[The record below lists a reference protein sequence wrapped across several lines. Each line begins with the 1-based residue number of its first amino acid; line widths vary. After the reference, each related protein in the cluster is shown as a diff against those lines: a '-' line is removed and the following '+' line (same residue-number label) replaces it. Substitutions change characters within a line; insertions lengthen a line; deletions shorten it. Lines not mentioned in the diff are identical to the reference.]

1 MHRLLLVLGLLL
13 CAIPAHGQST
23 VISGTI
29 TDQGSQAWAFGTVQL
44 TFRPSNS
51 NPTGQYFWNG
61 APFDKNTTI
70 PATPLPLDGTGSFS
84 GVSVPSNNFINPSGS
99 TWTVQVCPAA
109 TTPCF
114 SQNLTITGATANISA
129 QIVPPAV
136 NLNLTVPFLGARAYT
151 DSEVFGALPGTLYF
165 NLTDNR
171 IHVCLQT
178 GFPPCT
184 WFPLNGGSVSS
195 VSGLSP
201 LFTVTNPT
209 TTPTFVLSNAPAT
222 TVFGNPTGSPAAPGY
237 FPLSSF
243 GGVVTSVTGTT
254 NQITASPTTGNVV
267 LSFGVT
273 EIMPGSLETNNSIT
287 TDNGDLV
294 ASGGRLL
301 VSGNII
307 STGGSATIAA
317 TQSYAMSGRSR
328 ISSDADGNLTLTSNN
343 FGTFNRLNF
352 GPSGSSSFPA
362 LQRNNNNLDVE
373 LGDGSGRTGL
383 RAANFTDDALTSG
396 NCVQAGAAGI
406 LTTTSGPCPN
416 LTGIT
421 QIQSISFCA
430 SGCTVTGTPCTVS
443 SGASYDVCTN
453 TITWPTTMGTAVYR
467 NICGGKT
474 TNAHASPG
482 NGSTNFAL
490 TLLTQPDNQTAT
502 TFVAVTQNQRTNT
515 AAFDEI
521 DCTATR

>member
-1 MHRLLLVLGLLL
+1 MRRLLLVLGLLL
-13 CAIPAHGQST
+13 CAIPARGQST
-23 VISGTI
+23 VVSGTI
-29 TDQGSQAWAFGTVQL
+29 TDAGAQAWASGTVQF

-51 NPTGQYFWNG
+51 NPTAQYFWNG

-70 PATPLPLDGTGSFS
+70 PATPLPLDGSGSFS

-184 WFPLNGGSVSS
+184 WFSLNGGSVSS
-195 VSGLSP
+195 VSDLPP
-201 LFTVTNPT
+201 LFTTTNRT
-209 TTPTFVLSNAPAT
+209 TTPTFVLSNAAAG
-222 TVFGNPTGSPAAPGY
+222 TVFGNPTGSSAPPVY
-237 FPLSSF
+237 APLSSF
-243 GGVVTSVTGTT
+243 GGVVTSVTSVA
-254 NQITASPTTGNVV
+254 NSVDVSPTTGNVV
-267 LSFGVT
+267 LSYDAASVFPGTVT
-273 EIMPGSLETNNSIT
+273 VQNTIT
-287 TDNGDLV
+287 TNAGDLV

-343 FGTFNRLNF
+343 FGSFNRLNF

-362 LQRNNNNLDVE
+362 LQRNNANLDVE
-373 LGDGSGRTGL
+373 LGDGSARTGL

-406 LTTTSGPCPN
+406 LTTVSGPCS
-416 LTGIT
+416 TGGVT
-421 QIQSISFCA
+421 QIFNATLTPPCTPPSSSSFDACTSTLTWSGTFSNATYFVSCSLTEPLANSGNPSNNNSNGWYVNSQTTTQVQIIIQNLRGAQNTPASISCVGF
-430 SGCTVTGTPCTVS
+430 
-443 SGASYDVCTN
+443 
-453 TITWPTTMGTAVYR
+453 
-467 NICGGKT
+467 
-474 TNAHASPG
+474 H
-482 NGSTNFAL
+482 F
-490 TLLTQPDNQTAT
+490 
-502 TFVAVTQNQRTNT
+502 
-515 AAFDEI
+515 
-521 DCTATR
+521 